1 MKKKPKAAK
10 GVIGGVLVFLFLLSV
25 FMAGHDLWR
34 QKEEQKNF
42 EELADLTL
50 EPEEDAPPD
59 TSSPEDAAETEKPQ
73 EESQRN
79 LSALFE
85 QNADCIGWLSIP
97 GTTVDYPVMHT
108 PEEPEKYLRKNFYG
122 SYSTSG
128 VPFLDSRC
136 SLTGVHLIFYG
147 HNMKNESMF
156 GSLKYYTDTD
166 YYAEHPS
173 IELETAAG
181 KAVYTIF
188 SVMTV
193 DKSDTWYRFL
203 NADTESDFRHQIRYA
218 RECSLYD
225 TGVLPSFGQQILT
238 LSTCYGASGSD
249 ARLVIAAVKTE

>member
-1 MKKKPKAAK
+1 MKAFLKGFCIGLLCMSLLGLLWFLVLQPGLTNREAQDLKEGYAQPLPGESSGELPAGKEQPQQEILVDLKALQA
-10 GVIGGVLVFLFLLSV
+10 
-25 FMAGHDLWR
+25 
-34 QKEEQKNF
+34 EY
-42 EELADLTL
+42 
-50 EPEEDAPPD
+50 PD
-59 TSSPEDAAETEKPQ
+59 VK
-73 EESQRN
+73 
-79 LSALFE
+79 
-85 QNADCIGWLSIP
+85 GWLSIP
-97 GTTVDYPVMHT
+97 GTAVDYPVMHT

-156 GSLKYYTDTD
+156 GSLKYYTDAD

-203 NADTESDFRHQIRYA
+203 TADTESDFRHQIRYA

-249 ARLVIAAVKTE
+249 GRLVIAAVKTE